1 MAFINLEWKEGHILA
16 RDEYFFRYEHQNDKQ
31 VNFVVA
37 RDETSNDIVGIL
49 GFIRYN
55 FQNNSDVSTVIW
67 KVINDSN
74 NPLLGIQ
81 LLNFLQKEV
90 WIRTLFSI
98 GINYKTKG
106 IYNYLGMYT
115 NKLSHFV
122 IVNSNLNE
130 YKIAHIDN
138 LKTKTNLVNLIAD
151 KKNVKIIKDV
161 NELGKFE
168 FEKFQIFIPYK
179 SIEYFLKRYF
189 AHPIYKYEVYGVY
202 HEHEIETLFVL
213 RVDSYNESRVVRVVD
228 FLGLEKNIRLIAKF
242 LTILILEE
250 NFEYADFYCFGL
262 DEDNLKESGF
272 QLLESCNDELI
283 IPNYF
288 NPFVN
293 KNIPIHFFAN
303 TQDTHLLRFFKA
315 DGDQDRPS

>member
-16 RDEYFFRYEHQNDKQ
+16 RDEDFFRYEHQNDKQ

-37 RDETSNDIVGIL
+37 RDETCNDIVGIL

-67 KVINDSN
+67 KVIKDSN

-130 YKIAHIDN
+130 YKIAHIGN
-138 LKTKTNLVNLIAD
+138 LKTKTNLVNLIAN

-168 FEKFQIFIPYK
+168 FEKFRIFIPYK

-202 HEHEIETLFVL
+202 HEHKIETLFVS
-213 RVDSYNESRVVRVVD
+213 RVDSYNESRVLRVVD
-228 FLGLEKNIRLIAKF
+228 FLGLEKNICLVAKF
-242 LTILILEE
+242 LTSLILEE

-272 QLLESCNDELI
+272 QLVESCNDELI

-288 NPFVN
+288 NPFVH